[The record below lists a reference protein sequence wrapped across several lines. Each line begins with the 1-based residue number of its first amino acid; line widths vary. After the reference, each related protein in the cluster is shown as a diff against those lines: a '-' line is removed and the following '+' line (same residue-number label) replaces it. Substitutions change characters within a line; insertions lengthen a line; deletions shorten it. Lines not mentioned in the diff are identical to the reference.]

1 MTTKLEILNGLN
13 DYQKEAVINY
23 NGKMSLESTAG
34 SGKTRTLVCR
44 CQYMIKDGVKPSRIL
59 VFTFTK
65 KAANELK
72 ERISSAIGPD
82 ADKMTI
88 CTYHSFCGKIL
99 RRFPEYTGRTKN
111 FSIYDE
117 DEKKVILRKLQK
129 EFKQAPDKVAVI
141 MSAISKW
148 KSEGTTPQ
156 QALAAKPVNSYDR
169 ACALIYEAYDKKMQE
184 YNAFD
189 FDDLPYYAFKI
200 VSNNKEVYD
209 YITSCYDYILSDEN
223 QDANKQNMD
232 FIMMLGS
239 KNNNIFVVGD
249 TDQSIY
255 SFRGADVDNV
265 INTYKKQDFKINFL
279 PLNYRSTQYIVNASN
294 NVINKNKT
302 RIVKEVKTENDQGSK
317 LKYVKCFDQIQEA
330 NYIAYKIK
338 KTMQENPTY
347 KYSDFAVLTRLQA
360 QTSIV
365 EEAMLYAQIPCYV
378 KGHVPFFARSEVKDI
393 IAYIQLAY
401 NLQDKVAFERIV
413 NVPKR
418 GIGKA
423 SFEKIVLSNSSLD
436 DIIKDEGVIA
446 KIKLPSKAKCGL
458 LDLAN
463 KLNHIREM
471 LNESRSLNEIITYI
485 IDSTSYNKYL
495 EENVVIPGTLAQKK
509 AGLQTLINVST
520 TFGTDIDKFLSGTI
534 LDEDIDIDNENEEID
549 KKEDGKDKVQVM
561 TIHSSKGLEF
571 ENVFII
577 DCTDNYLPFY
587 MSHKS
592 SVEEERRLFFVAMTR
607 AKKNLF
613 LMYPSR
619 TMRRDGTLDHSV
631 ESRFIKE
638 IPTDYMEK
646 IQVRATK

>member
-1 MTTKLEILNGLN
+1 M
-13 DYQKEAVINY
+13 V
-23 NGKMSLESTAG
+23 
-34 SGKTRTLVCR
+34 
-44 CQYMIKDGVKPSRIL
+44 KDGIKPSRIL

-99 RRFPEYTGRTKN
+99 RRFPECAGRTRN

-117 DEKKVILRKLQK
+117 DEKKTVLKKLQA
-129 EFKQAPDKVAVI
+129 EFKQAPDKIGVI
-141 MSAISKW
+141 ISAISKW
-148 KSEGTTPQ
+148 KSEGVTPE
-156 QALAAKPVNSYDR
+156 QALAGKFSSSYER
-169 ACALIYEAYDKKMQE
+169 ACALIYEAYAKKMQE
-184 YNAFD
+184 CNAFD

-209 YITSCYDYILSDEN
+209 YITGCYDYILSDEN

-232 FIMMLGS
+232 FIMMLGAKS
-239 KNNNIFVVGD
+239 NNIFVVGD

-265 INTYKKQDFKINFL
+265 ISTYKKQDFKINFL

-294 NVINKNKT
+294 NVISKNKT
-302 RIVKEVKTENDQGSK
+302 RIEKEVKTENAQGSK
-317 LKYVKCFDQIQEA
+317 LKYIKCFDQVQEA

-338 KTMQENPTY
+338 SIMQSNPEY
-347 KYSDFAVLTRLQA
+347 QYSDFAVLTRLQA
-360 QTSIV
+360 QTSII

-378 KGHVPFFARSEVKDI
+378 KGHVPFFSRSEVKDI
-393 IAYIQLAY
+393 IAYIRLAY
-401 NLQDKVAFERIV
+401 NLYDNVAFERIV

-423 SFEKIVLSNSSLD
+423 SFEKIMLSDCSLD
-436 DIIKDEGVIA
+436 DIIKDKVAIA
-446 KIKLPSKAKCGL
+446 KMKLPSKAKSGL
-458 LDLAN
+458 LSLVDVLS
-463 KLNHIREM
+463 HIREM
-471 LNESRSLNEIITYI
+471 LSEQKSLNEIITYVI
-485 IDSTSYNKYL
+485 ASTGYNKYL
-495 EENVVIPGTLAQKK
+495 EETIEVPGTLSQKK
-509 AGLQTLINVST
+509 TGLQTLINVSM
-520 TFGTDIDKFLSGTI
+520 TFGNDIDKFLSGSI
-534 LDEDIDIDNENEEID
+534 LDEDIDIKLEED
-549 KKEDGKDKVQVM
+549 TASEEDSKNKVQVM

-619 TMRRDGTLDHSV
+619 TMKRDGMLDTSV
-631 ESRFIKE
+631 ESRFLKE
-638 IPTDYMEK
+638 IPAEYMEK
-646 IQVRATK
+646 IQVKATK